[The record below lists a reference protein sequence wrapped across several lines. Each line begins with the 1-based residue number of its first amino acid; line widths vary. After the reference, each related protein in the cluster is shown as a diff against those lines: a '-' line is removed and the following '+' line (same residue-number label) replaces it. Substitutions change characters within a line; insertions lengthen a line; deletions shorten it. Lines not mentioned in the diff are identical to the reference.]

1 MSSISQFF
9 GGSANASADATNFK
23 NIKYL
28 NNTEFSVPNINRGY
42 APRPIPNTD
51 NTFFLLEGNS
61 TSDIYASYWSIS
73 GDGSCTQLGSAVQ
86 LAGSNEVAN
95 GAAANGI
102 DTLIVAGGNNY
113 DTIYSVTWSGSS
125 LTSTSRRSVG
135 QPVQN
140 MCSAGCLSDGTLFGT
155 VGENGSGSQ
164 QYVFPAFILPDGTVL
179 NTGSHATGIVG
190 GNGGGR
196 IMGHDNAVFFLG
208 PHYNNNTYWK
218 SGILYLGV
226 ANNSTL
232 QQVYSN
238 THDFQFSQG
247 IASGIINFN
256 TYMAPDKGRMRGYFL
271 DNNYRLFEVDIS
283 TYDGRMMYDVSGVQ
297 PSSATFSVNNNYSA
311 LSGYFGQ
318 GAGYSRQANGTWIA
332 FQGGGNS
339 SNTVYFDS
347 SPAGYRTPFAH
358 LSIRADAQTTGV
370 SSGTSDCVVGNYVVR
385 TFYSENQ
392 TEVNINVWSFKG

>member
-9 GGSANASADATNFK
+9 GSGGNQAADATNFK
-23 NIKYL
+23 NIQYL
-28 NNTEFSVPNINRGY
+28 NNTEFSVPNTNRGY
-42 APRPIPNTD
+42 SPRPIPNTD

-86 LAGSNEVAN
+86 LSGSNEVAN

-102 DTLIVAGGNNY
+102 DTLIVAGGGNY
-113 DTIYSVTWSGSS
+113 DTIYSVTWNGSS

-164 QYVFPAFILPDGTVL
+164 QYVYPAFILPDGTVL

-208 PHYNNNTYWK
+208 PHYSNNARYK
-218 SGILYLGV
+218 SGRIYLGV

-232 QQVYSN
+232 QQVYTD
-238 THDFQFSQG
+238 THDFQFNQS
-247 IASGIINFN
+247 ISNGIINHN

-271 DNNYRLFEVDIS
+271 DGSYRLFEVDIS
-283 TYDGRMMYDVSGVQ
+283 TYDGRLMYDVKGVP
-297 PSSATFSVNNNYSA
+297 PSSNTASVANNYSA
-311 LSGYFGQ
+311 LSTYFGQ

-332 FQGGGNS
+332 FQGGSNS

-370 SSGTSDCVVGNYVVR
+370 SSGTSDCIVGNYVVR

-392 TEVNINVWSFKG
+392 TEVNMNVWSFKG